1 MLFTSFEQP
10 AKNMLT
16 NITKYPI
23 IRLEGKTNKGDV
35 EMAKLEKVVQMNH
48 KKKTTNVYA
57 TIHTYLKRKEQNSIR
72 TKETY
77 ERAIRD
83 FFQTM
88 RGKEI
93 EQLLPEDIVFE
104 KHQIKSY
111 QVALKEKHKGS
122 TVNGAMTAVRE
133 LYKRFSEDGFDV
145 DINWFN
151 IEGYDEHDSESY
163 GILTHEEV
171 VEILNLVLNT
181 RKGKEKALLI
191 RLAYATAFRKD
202 TLLNMKWNQ
211 IVNIKDVWYAK
222 VMGKGNKPSHKK
234 LTNELYNELMNFK
247 KEKNAQDD
255 EKIFQLTDKTIKL
268 MMKYIRT
275 NMDFGDRWIV
285 FHSFKKASINEVNLI
300 SGGDI
305 KAIQA
310 HGDHSNAE
318 TALNYYMANKSL
330 EELVPV
336 DINVNI
342 PLEKLDDMSKEDL
355 VSLIKNMD
363 RTTQIKL
370 LQKAKLM

>member
-1 MLFTSFEQP
+1 
-10 AKNMLT
+10 MLT